1 MDIPASMGEQIS
13 DLKSLEIS
21 YRNLHNTA
29 DIIYNKNITGDNGG
43 IKYDINITI
52 SYMSIISKY
61 RHILSGIPNLI
72 VKVKFDDKM
81 ARKYKYNPKRLSY
94 DIYSTTELWFEL
106 LRLNYCSSITEFT
119 LKNNI
124 VNVYN
129 VNQIKDILNEIM
141 ILEGII

>member
-43 IKYDINITI
+43 
-52 SYMSIISKY
+52 
-61 RHILSGIPNLI
+61 
-72 VKVKFDDKM
+72 
-81 ARKYKYNPKRLSY
+81 RKYKYNPKRLSY

>member
-43 IKYDINITI
+43 IKYDRTITI
-52 SYMSIISKY
+52 PYMSIISKY

-81 ARKYKYNPKRLSY
+81 ARKYK
-94 DIYSTTELWFEL
+94 
-106 LRLNYCSSITEFT
+106 
-119 LKNNI
+119 
-124 VNVYN
+124 
-129 VNQIKDILNEIM
+129 
-141 ILEGII
+141 